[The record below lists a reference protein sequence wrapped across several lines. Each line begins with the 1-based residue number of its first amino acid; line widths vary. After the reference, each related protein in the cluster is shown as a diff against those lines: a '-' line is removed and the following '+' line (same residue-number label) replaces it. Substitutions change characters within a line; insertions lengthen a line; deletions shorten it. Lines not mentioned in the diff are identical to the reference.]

1 MICRNILTGT
11 NFQKENPPKRTTNAL
26 LLVQTMH
33 SINIF
38 IPLLICMFQRGESLL
53 YKIKESM
60 MELIALRGQLVK
72 NMLSTEDLWDLKRDI
87 VSVIDW
93 GNG

>member
-1 MICRNILTGT
+1 
-11 NFQKENPPKRTTNAL
+11 
-26 LLVQTMH
+26 
-33 SINIF
+33 
-38 IPLLICMFQRGESLL
+38 L

>member
-11 NFQKENPPKRTTNAL
+11 NFQIENSPKRTTNAL